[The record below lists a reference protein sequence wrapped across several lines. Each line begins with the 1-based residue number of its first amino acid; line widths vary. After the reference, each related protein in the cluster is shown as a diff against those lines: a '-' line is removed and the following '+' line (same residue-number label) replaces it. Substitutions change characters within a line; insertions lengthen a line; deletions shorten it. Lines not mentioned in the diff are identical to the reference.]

1 DETVSTAHL
10 QDGAVTASKLA
21 DSSVDGSK
29 LTERAVT
36 SMHLS
41 EESVQS
47 VHIAEGAIHADHIG
61 DGSITSSHLSD
72 ETVSTAHLQDGV
84 VTASKLADGSVDG
97 SKLTEGTISSVH
109 LADRAI
115 DGSKLSEQSITSSH
129 LNEGIVGTAHLSEE
143 IWNAI
148 RQVSA
153 ETLEQLAEFKRQ
165 EAMQEVQQFMH
176 SVGLQNEGLFAWGDD
191 AENSSENMLNDFE
204 AGNLDLQ
211 KLLGLPNDIEAE
223 EVLPEGESFTALTE
237 SEDVLDEVN
246 ALSSDATIPEL
257 TNHDASQFSND
268 ETSTHLTLEPQSVTQ
283 EHLCEG
289 SVGSEQLQSGAIQ
302 AKHLAFQPVRSVS
315 KQPTVQQFGME
326 AFILPEQEICTEVT
340 IVFEESF
347 DSEHY
352 VIVAMSNDR
361 GFQVSLLSQSEDEA
375 VLEVTRTADCKHTYG
390 LLSWIAAGPSA

>member
-1 DETVSTAHL
+1 TSSHLSKEAVSTAHL
-10 QDGAVTASKLA
+10 QDGA
-21 DSSVDGSK
+21 
-29 LTERAVT
+29 
-36 SMHLS
+36 
-41 EESVQS
+41 
-47 VHIAEGAIHADHIG
+47 
-61 DGSITSSHLSD
+61 
-72 ETVSTAHLQDGV
+72 

-165 EAMQEVQQFMH
+165 EAMQEVQQFIQ
-176 SVGLQNEGLFAWGDD
+176 SVGLPNDGLFAWGDD
-191 AENSSENMLNDFE
+191 AGESTDTPIELQAGSLN
-204 AGNLDLQ
+204 LQ
-211 KLLGLPNDIEAE
+211 ELLGLPNNLEAE
-223 EVLPEGESFTALTE
+223 AALTE
-237 SEDVLDEVN
+237 GKSGAEITESGNVSDAEDT
-246 ALSSDATIPEL
+246 LSSDEAGPE
-257 TNHDASQFSND
+257 FSDSIAPEWSDN
-268 ETSTHLTLEPQSVTQ
+268 EVPVSYTLESQSVTQ
-283 EHLCEG
+283 EHLCNG
-289 SVGSEQLQSGAIQ
+289 SVGSDQLQAGAVQ
-302 AKHLAFQPVRSVS
+302 VEHLAFQPVRSVS
-315 KQPTVQQFGME
+315 KQPAVQQFGME
-326 AFILPEQEICTEVT
+326 AFVLPENETCTEVT

-347 DSEHY
+347 VSEHY